1 MVVDNSLLQTLI
13 VNFLEQVQEQ
23 LTLSESTNSQTNARA
38 SVILIITDGRLNDV
52 QQSVSKVSDLLFVG
66 MSGAILKSGGLTRHI
81 HFLLYKSYDKKCC
94 TNAPT
99 HFPSLF

>member
-52 QQSVSKVSDLLFVG
+52 QKSVIKVSNTVICY
-66 MSGAILKSGGLTRHI
+66 S
-81 HFLLYKSYDKKCC
+81 
-94 TNAPT
+94 
-99 HFPSLF
+99 